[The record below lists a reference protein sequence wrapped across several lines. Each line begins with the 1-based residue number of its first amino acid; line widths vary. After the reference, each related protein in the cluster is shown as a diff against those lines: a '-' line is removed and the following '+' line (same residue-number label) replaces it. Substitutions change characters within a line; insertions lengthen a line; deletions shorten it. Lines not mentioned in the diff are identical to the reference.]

1 MASTWRF
8 QQENSTRLA
17 RLGLTDPSSGIQ
29 SRQMPFV
36 EGAGPDDKQGS
47 VLADALNVHEA
58 TGLTPSQL
66 QARVAELEAALREAL
81 PIIVPDDIHNRCAAL
96 LALYH
101 KVRQSV

>member
-36 EGAGPDDKQGS
+36 EGGGPDDKQGS

-66 QARVAELEAALREAL
+66 QARVAELEGAIARIEAEAL
-81 PIIVPDDIHNRCAAL
+81 MEDGFTAESDLWEAIMDARNA
-96 LALYH
+96 
-101 KVRQSV
+101 